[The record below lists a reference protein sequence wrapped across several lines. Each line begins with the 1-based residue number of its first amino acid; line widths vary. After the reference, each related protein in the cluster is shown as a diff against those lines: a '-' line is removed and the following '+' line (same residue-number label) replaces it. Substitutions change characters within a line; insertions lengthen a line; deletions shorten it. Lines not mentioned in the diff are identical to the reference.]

1 MFLIHNYKQST
12 SKTYTSDQPNAI
24 AAHATAI
31 TTHTPQTALEPC
43 LREIYAKK
51 TYAIAIRPNTAVT
64 NIKPPLHTHSE
75 DIPPKVLY
83 FKGIEM
89 VNKNII

>member
-12 SKTYTSDQPNAI
+12 SKTYTNDQPNAI

-51 TYAIAIRPNTAVT
+51 TYAIAIRPNTAVP
-64 NIKPPLHTHSE
+64 NIKTSSFYTYIRGYTSE
-75 DIPPKVLY
+75 GPIFQRY
-83 FKGIEM
+83 RNG
-89 VNKNII
+89 